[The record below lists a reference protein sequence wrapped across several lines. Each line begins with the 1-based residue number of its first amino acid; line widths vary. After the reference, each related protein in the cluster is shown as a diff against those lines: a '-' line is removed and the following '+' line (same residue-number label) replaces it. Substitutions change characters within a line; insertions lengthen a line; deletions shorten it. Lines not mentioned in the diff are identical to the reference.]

1 MKIPQSAASKLSRSQ
16 LIAISAGNAFE
27 WYDFVVYAYVAAEL
41 SGAFFPGNDPG
52 VYLLQTFAIFA
63 VAYFF
68 RPLGGI
74 VFGYLGDRWG
84 RKRILT
90 LIVLLTGVS
99 SAAIGILPG
108 YSQVGILAPILLLAL
123 RIVQG
128 IAAGGEYG
136 GAAAYLAESTPA
148 HERGRYISIVP
159 QTSYA
164 GLLAASL
171 LLSGLRAGL
180 GPAAF
185 HAWGW
190 RVPFLIA
197 LPTACI
203 ALWMRSKLNE
213 STQFQS
219 LRDADALEKNPLL
232 SSLRLDWRSI
242 LQVIGLM
249 ACLSVGTYVI
259 MVYLQTYLYRVGRL
273 DAVAAQWVMSG
284 VLLTAIIVLPYAGRL
299 SDRLGRRST
308 MFVSLLLLTIV
319 PVPAFLILSSSNLA
333 LSLVTSI
340 ILATIFVVYQVASL
354 TAMTEVFDTARR
366 LSGFNVGY
374 NVAIA
379 VFAGP
384 TPYVATLLIE
394 LTGIKIAPAYLVAGS
409 AIVSIVTALT
419 FRESAPRVVEGRRR
433 RAIEGQSQTSV

>member
-1 MKIPQSAASKLSRSQ
+1 MSPAQ
-16 LIAISAGNAFE
+16 LVAISVGNAFE

-41 SGAFFPGNDPG
+41 SGAFFPGNDSG
-52 VYLLQTFAIFA
+52 VHLLQAFAVFA

-74 VFGYLGDRWG
+74 LFGHIGDRWG

-90 LIVLLTGVS
+90 VIVTLTGVS
-99 SAAIGILPG
+99 SAAIGILPT
-108 YSQVGILAPILLLAL
+108 YSQVGILAPILLLTL

-159 QTSYA
+159 QTSYV
-164 GLLAASL
+164 GLLFASL

-180 GPAAF
+180 GNSAF

-190 RVPFLIA
+190 RVPFLVA
-197 LPTACI
+197 LPTAFI

-213 STQFQS
+213 STQFQR
-219 LRDADALEKNPLL
+219 LRDADALEHNPLS
-232 SSLRLDWRSI
+232 SSLQQDWRII

-273 DAVAAQWVMSG
+273 DAISAQWVMSA
-284 VLLTAIIVLPYAGRL
+284 VLLAAIVVLPYAGRL
-299 SDRLGRRST
+299 SDNFGRRPT
-308 MFVSLLLLTIV
+308 MFASLLLLMIV
-319 PVPAFLILSSSNLA
+319 PVPAFMILSASNVV
-333 LSLVTSI
+333 LSLITSI
-340 ILATIFVVYQVASL
+340 TLAAIFAAYQVASL
-354 TAMTEVFDTARR
+354 TAMTEVFNTARR
-366 LSGFNVGY
+366 LSGFNIGY

-384 TPYVATLLIE
+384 TPYVAMFLIE
-394 LTGIKIAPAYLVAGS
+394 STGVKIAPAYLVVGS
-409 AIVSIVTALT
+409 AVASILTALT
-419 FRESAPRVVEGRRR
+419 LKESAPLLVEVRRYRVREKEKPTAV
-433 RAIEGQSQTSV
+433 